1 MRALTASRRAALSC
15 RAGSERAAL
24 ASRSCRSSRWC
35 WVSPAGSGWGPPP
48 GRAGRG
54 WGRRPAPPENRCGC
68 RCRRPPRN
76 SRGRWRFPALCG
88 PLFGQA
94 RRREQL
100 VQGDVVP
107 AAHHLVQPALGPQAP
122 LEQQAEGQRAA
133 AAHDLGDVGDQVL
146 KGPAHPAAGIMGGRC
161 QSGDAL
167 RQADHPHEQ
176 QDAAQY
182 GAPADEALAAVFGFL
197 LLGGGSVVG
206 LVAGAVVVG
215 GARPGLPVCAGTGV
229 LGAEIG
235 GIAPVRLKSPL
246 LPFFG
251 VLIDGPQDE
260 QQHRQPGRE
269 AQQDQ
274 QGDDGDA
281 GEIVFVFCLH
291 DTLPARRQ
299 IKKTGRAPFIVAERG
314 PFVKAFL

>member
-1 MRALTASRRAALSC
+1 MVDGVFQRFAAL
-15 RAGSERAAL
+15 
-24 ASRSCRSSRWC
+24 
-35 WVSPAGSGWGPPP
+35 
-48 GRAGRG
+48 
-54 WGRRPAPPENRCGC
+54 
-68 RCRRPPRN
+68 
-76 SRGRWRFPALCG
+76 F
-88 PLFGQA
+88 FGQA

-107 AAHHLVQPALGPQAP
+107 AAHHLIQPALGPQAP

-133 AAHDLGDVGDQVL
+133 AAHDLGDVGGQVL

-161 QSGDAL
+161 QGGDAL

-176 QDAAQY
+176 QDAAQH
-182 GAPADEALAAVFGFL
+182 GAPADEALPALFGFL
-197 LLGGGSVVG
+197 LLGGGPVVG

-215 GARPGLPVCAGTGV
+215 GARPGLPVCAGPGV

-235 GIAPVRLKSPL
+235 GIAPVCFKSPL

-299 IKKTGRAPFIVAERG
+299 IKKTGRAPLYCSRARPVC
-314 PFVKAFL
+314 